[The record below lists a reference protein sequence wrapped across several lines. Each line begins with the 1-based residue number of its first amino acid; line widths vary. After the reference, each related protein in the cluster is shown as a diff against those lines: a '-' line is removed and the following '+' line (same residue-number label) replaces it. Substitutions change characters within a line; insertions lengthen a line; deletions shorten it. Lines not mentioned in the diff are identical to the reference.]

1 MKKLLF
7 FILLLTGLQTYAQQP
22 VAPVRG
28 KDRKKDV
35 LMITDSGRII
45 LRLSPLTH
53 GHQDN
58 FIRLVKTKFYEGV
71 SFHRVIQTFMIQA
84 GDGRTRPDTSKKSP
98 EYTLAAEIRPE
109 LFHKR
114 GVLAAARMGD
124 NVNPEK
130 RSSGTQFY
138 IVQGKVFS
146 DAGLDSVQQFRLN
159 GRQLPAA
166 HREVYKKA
174 GGAPHLDQH
183 YTVFGEVVMG
193 MDVVDKI
200 AAVKTTGREGN
211 DRPLGT
217 IRIQKM
223 KLIRRVD

>member
-1 MKKLLF
+1 M
-7 FILLLTGLQTYAQQP
+7 LLLTGSATFAQQP
-22 VAPVRG
+22 VATVRG

-35 LMITDSGRII
+35 LMVTDSGRII
-45 LRLSPLTH
+45 LRLSPLTP

-71 SFHRVIQTFMIQA
+71 SFHRVIQSFMIQA
-84 GDGRTRPDTSKKSP
+84 GDGKTRPDTSKKSP
-98 EYTLAAEIRPE
+98 EYTLVAEIRPE

-159 GRQLPAA
+159 GRRLPAA
-166 HREVYKKA
+166 HREAYKTA
-174 GGAPHLDQH
+174 GGAPHLDQN

-211 DRPLGT
+211 DRPLET
-217 IRIQKM
+217 IRIHKM
-223 KLIRRVD
+223 KLIRRID